1 MIVARRFNA
10 GADAEY
16 GKVLK
21 GRLNCRHVLPS
32 VRTSIACSPSDV
44 PSGLVALSHPGPGV
58 KNAGLFSHS
67 PSGTNFRRTEQ
78 GRKFSNIARI
88 R

>member
-10 GADAEY
+10 GADAEID
-16 GKVLK
+16 KVPK
-21 GRLNCRHVLPS
+21 GRLNCRHVLLS
-32 VRTSIACSPSDV
+32 VGLTPSDV
-44 PSGLVALSHPGPGV
+44 PSGLVVLSHPGPGV